1 MHFTFRLLIVL
12 DKLIFLLDY
21 IFRLFISLL
30 DILVN
35 DGDRSIRRMT
45 IRRIQFVA

>member
-35 DGDRSIRRMT
+35 DIYFFESRWKSVGAT
-45 IRRIQFVA
+45 V